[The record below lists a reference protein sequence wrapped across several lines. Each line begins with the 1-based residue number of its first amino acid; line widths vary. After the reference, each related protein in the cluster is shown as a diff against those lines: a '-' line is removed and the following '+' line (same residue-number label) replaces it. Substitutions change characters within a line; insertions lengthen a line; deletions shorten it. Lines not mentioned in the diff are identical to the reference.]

1 MKYSI
6 QEREEKYKKYNQLLE
21 RDNLSEETEDILYL
35 CIENLDHEE
44 ALDNMR
50 ALRNTKSISRD
61 VYELTTKAIHSKK
74 QEIIDKIVAIR
85 TYNLD
90 NIEA

>member
-1 MKYSI
+1 MKYSN

>member
-1 MKYSI
+1 MKYSN

-85 TYNLD
+85 IDNLD
-90 NIEA
+90 NIQA